1 MKRLITLCLVAW
13 ASHPSASFAQHA
25 PELLR
30 QRVLQELLIEGISL
44 ERLEQD
50 IMLFHKGEGMWLQ
63 LQDSRGEMLAQRF
76 VPRLPSVLEAAVAQ
90 LVVLVVAMV
99 QTPSAIEPTP
109 PGFAPRIL
117 APSPDPQPNAQA
129 LEDYQQRF
137 IGLDEA
143 LLVNRD
149 GVTVQDA
156 VPYLGKY
163 KKPLQGK
170 DFYLA
175 VGRPDLAQAYT
186 QNLRT
191 LWGLSIAASAL
202 FIGGLSGGIAYS
214 VVAAK
219 EGCSE
224 CDPPQ
229 ENTQLKSIF
238 IGIGGIFG
246 GAGLAATLLVVIR
259 GFLPGH
265 PVSPPEA
272 RKLIDDHNKQ
282 LRRELNLPPTPSPA
296 PPKPNLPRLG
306 VAPFVGAQG
315 GGLGV
320 FGRF

>member
-13 ASHPSASFAQHA
+13 ASHPSASYAQHA

-50 IMLFHKGEGMWLQ
+50 IMLFHKGEGLWLQ
-63 LQDSRGEMLAQRF
+63 LQDARGEMLAQRF
-76 VPRLPSVLEAAVAQ
+76 VPKLPDDLEATVAQ
-90 LVVLVVAMV
+90 LVVLVVAML
-99 QTPSAIEPTP
+99 QTPSTLEPAP
-109 PGFAPRIL
+109 PGVAPRI
-117 APSPDPQPNAQA
+117 PTPRPEPQPNAQA

-137 IGLDEA
+137 IGLDEG
-143 LLVNRD
+143 LFVNRD
-149 GVTVQDA
+149 GAVMLDA

-163 KKPLQGK
+163 KKPLRGV
-170 DFYLA
+170 DFYKA
-175 VGRPDLAQAYT
+175 VGRQDLAEAYSR
-186 QNLRT
+186 NLRT
-191 LWGLSIAASAL
+191 IRGLSIAGSAL
-202 FIGGLSGGIAYS
+202 FLAGLSGGIAYS

-229 ENTQLKSIF
+229 ENTQLKSIL
-238 IGIGGIFG
+238 IGVGGIFG
-246 GAGLAATLLVVIR
+246 GAGLAATILVVIR

-282 LRRELNLPPTPSPA
+282 LRQELNLPSTPSPA